1 MIASAPPAS
10 IDDLVAAWRGR
21 AAFAIVD
28 LDAFASNIQ
37 ALRAI
42 VGPEVV
48 LTSVVKSNAY
58 GHGAVPLAKAAVR
71 AGADEVAVATVD
83 EGVQLRGAGID
94 SPILVM
100 GPIGDAEVQRAVGHG
115 LQLVVSD
122 AGFAGYIAAE
132 ARHAMTKEP
141 VAVHLKIDTGM
152 RRFGGNVADVV
163 TIAQAIRAHDN
174 LNLVGLMSHLSSADD
189 PDESSAHEQL
199 AEFDRAV
206 AMLADAGIDIPQQH
220 IANSAATLRFPH
232 FHRGRVR
239 SGVAGYGLQPDVG
252 MALPP
257 PFRPIMTLHSRIAR
271 LIDLAPGD
279 AVSYGRTYRATTHER
294 AGLVPIGYGDGY
306 RRMFSSKAHM
316 AIHGQRAPVLGRV
329 CMDQTVVRLP
339 DEADVKVGDPVV
351 IVGNGS
357 EITAGAPT
365 IDDLAAL
372 SGTISYELTCGLQ
385 ARVPR
390 LYTQGGALIAIH
402 DLNGYREL

>member
-1 MIASAPPAS
+1 
-10 IDDLVAAWRGR
+10 
-21 AAFAIVD
+21 
-28 LDAFASNIQ
+28 
-37 ALRAI
+37 
-42 VGPEVV
+42 
-48 LTSVVKSNAY
+48 
-58 GHGAVPLAKAAVR
+58 
-71 AGADEVAVATVD
+71 VATVD